1 MTKTAFLGLALV
13 LACAPLAACHQE
25 HGTRHQAGQQGN
37 QATEQD
43 NQATGQGSQ
52 TASQENGREERRRR
66 GHGLRRTC
74 AEDLEKYCAGQDR
87 GRARRECLQ
96 SHMDELSA
104 DCKAAL
110 QEREGRRR
118 RRDF

>member
-1 MTKTAFLGLALV
+1 MTKTAILGFALV

-25 HGTRHQAGQQGN
+25 HGTSHRAERQGTQAAGQGN
-37 QATEQD
+37 QATEQ
-43 NQATGQGSQ
+43 GSQ
-52 TASQENGREERRRR
+52 TAPQENAREERRRR

-96 SHMDELSA
+96 SHMDQLSA